1 MPLMTDTDRAILDL
15 PERAPWWGPDLQ
27 TLRQRL
33 TRRAGTLP
41 GHSRRLE
48 IAVRDRPGD
57 RMSGMLHSPVTPK
70 GMPLIVTLHGV
81 SGSEDS
87 AYMIETAAF
96 FVELGHPVLR
106 MNLSGAGPSAA
117 TSSSTYHAGAGTE
130 VAAIL
135 QGLPGELTRDGVVLI
150 GFSMGGSILLNGLA
164 ATPGLPGV
172 LGAVTVS
179 APLDLTSSSHRLY
192 RVRNRVYEMSLLKD
206 LIRQERRW
214 RQVRG
219 EEDQPSLKGLSRLRA
234 FDDRITAPRHGF
246 RDAGDY
252 YASTSGLQRL
262 HQIREPLLLI
272 HALDDPWICS
282 DAYRSLLGSADHSA
296 SLALTRRGGHVGFH
310 FRGYDA
316 PWYNYRIKDFVDALT
331 A

>member
-1 MPLMTDTDRAILDL
+1 MA
-15 PERAPWWGPDLQ
+15 
-27 TLRQRL
+27 
-33 TRRAGTLP
+33 AG
-41 GHSRRLE
+41 
-48 IAVRDRPGD
+48 
-57 RMSGMLHSPVTPK
+57 
-70 GMPLIVTLHGV
+70 
-81 SGSEDS
+81 
-87 AYMIETAAF
+87 
-96 FVELGHPVLR
+96 
-106 MNLSGAGPSAA
+106 
-117 TSSSTYHAGAGTE
+117 
-130 VAAIL
+130 
-135 QGLPGELTRDGVVLI
+135 Q
-150 GFSMGGSILLNGLA
+150 
-164 ATPGLPGV
+164 
-172 LGAVTVS
+172 
-179 APLDLTSSSHRLY
+179 
-192 RVRNRVYEMSLLKD
+192 
-206 LIRQERRW
+206 
-214 RQVRG
+214 G

-282 DAYRSLLGSADHSA
+282 DAYRSLLDPADHSA